1 MRYLV
6 WIRRLVVFVVVL
18 MFALKNTGPVDVSF
32 FADHVVT
39 GVPLIVVMLAVF
51 VLGVIFGLL
60 IAAPSVMRRR
70 REAARLRREL
80 AKLEEKSRQR
90 SEEHT
95 SELQSLMRISY
106 AVFCLKKKHKKNENI
121 ESYVQHTD

>member
-6 WIRRLVVFVVVL
+6 WILRLVVFVVVL
-18 MFALKNTGPVDVSF
+18 MFALKNTGPVDVRF

-51 VLGVIFGLL
+51 VLGVIFGFLV
-60 IAAPSVMRRR
+60 AAPSIMRRR

-80 AKLEEKSRQR
+80 ARLEEKIRQPNP
-90 SEEHT
+90 
-95 SELQSLMRISY
+95 QPA
-106 AVFCLKKKHKKNENI
+106 AVAPETVAPLAPL
-121 ESYVQHTD
+121 

>member
-6 WIRRLVVFVVVL
+6 WLLRLAVFVLVL
-18 MFALKNTGPVDVSF
+18 MFALKNTGPVDVNF

-51 VLGVIFGLL
+51 VLGVFLGLL
-60 IAAPSVMRRR
+60 IAVPSIMRRR

-80 AKLEEKSRQR
+80 ARLEEKSRQNGGAPA
-90 SEEHT
+90 ETLAPE
-95 SELQSLMRISY
+95 
-106 AVFCLKKKHKKNENI
+106 AVAPMAPL
-121 ESYVQHTD
+121 